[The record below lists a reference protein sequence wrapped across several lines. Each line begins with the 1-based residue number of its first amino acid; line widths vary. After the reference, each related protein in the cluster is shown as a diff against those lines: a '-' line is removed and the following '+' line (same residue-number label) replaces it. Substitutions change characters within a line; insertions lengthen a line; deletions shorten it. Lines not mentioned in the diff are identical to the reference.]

1 MLQFVS
7 NDLES
12 ISLIKNGRG
21 LLEEEIR
28 VDYNTAKYNMKETKE
43 TRDMIERLWGE
54 RTKSNA
60 RIFNAS
66 KFRLAGHVMSEEEG
80 LLELRVGI
88 TDYKDHVGT
97 NLSPDVQKFIGQ
109 GDDKV
114 KRVTSP
120 DLSSSVWANCISV

>member
-1 MLQFVS
+1 MSLIIFVLQFLS
-7 NDLES
+7 GDLES
-12 ISLIKNGRG
+12 ISIIKNGRG

-28 VDYNTAKYNMKETKE
+28 VDYNTAKYNMKGTKE

-66 KFRLAGHVMSEEEG
+66 KFRLAGHCLSKEEDA
-80 LLELRVGI
+80 LELRVGI

-97 NLSPDVQKFIGQ
+97 NLSPDVQKYIGQ

-114 KRVTSP
+114 GS
-120 DLSSSVWANCISV
+120 I